1 MSVLV
6 DVSANLVS
14 LLSVHQ
20 VQVLYLLVLLVV
32 LVESVKHFLTLLL
45 VLTICSIICAL
56 NIHVGVVGVHSL
68 GLLENVLLS
77 TDSICDVHRV
87 LVS

>member
-1 MSVLV
+1 MSILV
-6 DVSANLVS
+6 DVSANVVS

-32 LVESVKHFLTLLL
+32 LVESVKHFLTLFL

-56 NIHVGVVGVHSL
+56 NIHVWVVGVHSL